1 MKQRILSIVMCFVL
15 LLALPLTAGA
25 EEAMA
30 TDPTVQIV
38 SVLGGEDEVK
48 VIFLFNN
55 PQEGQKVTVLCEQVG
70 SDPQTGEGLLYVGEW
85 DNIAQGIN
93 VFTFPVD
100 STGTQGSYRV
110 ILGGSN
116 VTHPSSF
123 TFTFGAAAEQGGIAI
138 GLNIT
143 CGQLLEQMGFTTD
156 DGMAVIRVDDQ
167 PLGME
172 DIVPSG
178 AVLTIQIDSME
189 ITSLLYVAG
198 DVNLDGA
205 INAGDAL
212 LVLQHSVQLVTLD
225 RIPSYAADVNF
236 DSNINASDALLVLQ
250 YSVGIV
256 DGF

>member
-1 MKQRILSIVMCFVL
+1 MKQRILSIMMCLAL
-15 LLALPLTAGA
+15 LLVLPFAA
-25 EEAMA
+25 AAQEVAA
-30 TDPTVQIV
+30 ADPTVQII
-38 SVLGGEDEVK
+38 SVLGSEDEVK
-48 VIFLFNN
+48 VIFLFSN
-55 PQEGQKVTVLCEQVG
+55 PQEGQKVTVLCEQVD

-93 VFTFPVD
+93 IFTFPVD
-100 STGTQGSYRV
+100 SAGAQGSYRV
-110 ILGGSN
+110 TLGGSN
-116 VTHPSSF
+116 VTNPSSF
-123 TFTFGAAAEQGGIAI
+123 DFTFGAAAEQGGIAI
-138 GLNIT
+138 ALNIT
-143 CGQLLEQMGFTTD
+143 CGQLLEQMGFA

-178 AVLTIQIDSME
+178 AVLTIQIDSLE

-198 DVNLDGA
+198 DVNLDKA

-212 LVLQHSVQLVTLD
+212 LVLQHSVQITTLE

-236 DSNINASDALLVLQ
+236 DKSINASDALLVLQ